1 MKNFHAMTAVIEVA
15 TGLGMIAIPGL
26 VAALLLGAEI
36 TTSLE
41 LVMARLSGVAL
52 LALGVACWL
61 ARNDAQ
67 SPAARGLAGGVLLY
81 DAGAVVVLLDAL
93 LDLALSGVLFWPA
106 VLLHVAMTVWGVVLL
121 LQKPAPSMGYA
132 K

>member
-1 MKNFHAMTAVIEVA
+1 MKNFHTLTAVIEVA
-15 TGLGMIAIPGL
+15 TGLGMIAVPGL
-26 VAALLLGAEI
+26 VAALLLSAEI

-61 ARNDAQ
+61 ARNDAR
-67 SPAARGLAGGVLLY
+67 SPAARGLAGGVLFY
-81 DAGAVVVLLDAL
+81 DAGAVVVLLYAL
-93 LDLALSGVLFWPA
+93 IGVGLTGVLFWPA
-106 VLLHVAMTVWGVVLL
+106 VLLHGAMTVWGVVLL